1 MTRRIAIYDLDRTVT
16 VKPTFTRFLAF
27 AARRRA
33 AWRLLFAP
41 AWVAA
46 LIGYKLKLYPREPMK
61 AFGIRLFIGARFSNA
76 VRDDLAQAF
85 AAAEMAG
92 NIAPGALRAMAK
104 DRSAGAM
111 LILLSAAP
119 DIYAPVIAQNL
130 GFDDCIATRHQR
142 SGDDWLAAIDGRNN
156 YGAEKVRRVEAWL
169 SAQGMSRADC
179 HITAYSDHASDAPI
193 FDFADEAVLVGS
205 HHAPQSGWSQEDW
218 AQ

>member
-27 AARRRA
+27 SARRRA
-33 AWRLLFAP
+33 TWRLLFAP

-46 LIGYKLKLYPREPMK
+46 LIGYKLKCYPREPMK
-61 AFGIRLFIGARFSNA
+61 AFGIRLFIGSRFIDA
-76 VRDDLAQAF
+76 VREDLAQAF
-85 AAAEMAG
+85 AAAEVNG

-104 DRSAGAM
+104 DRAAGAT
-111 LILLSAAP
+111 LVLLSAAP
-119 DIYAPVIAQNL
+119 DIYAPVIAETL
-130 GFDDCIATRHQR
+130 GFDDCIASRHQR
-142 SGDDWLAAIDGRNN
+142 AGTDWLAAIDGRNN

-169 SAQGMSRADC
+169 SAQGINRADC

-193 FDFADEAVLVGS
+193 FTFADEAVLVGR
-205 HHAPQSGWSQEDW
+205 HHAPQSGWRQEDW